1 MAAPTFPSSAEFKLP
16 NGRWVGHGHPVFI
29 IAEVGNNHQGK
40 LSLALDCIDNAA
52 KAGAD
57 AVTFQYAPI
66 HTLCVKAM
74 HNDPG
79 VAFLKECEFSAD
91 QLKQLRDRAKKHNL
105 AFSINVEDNETLD
118 RVLELDMDFIK
129 LCSPDLTNFPYIQY
143 AASRGLPIFFS
154 TGGAF
159 LGEIEAAYAAMVG
172 AGLKDFVVYHTN
184 SGYPTPVADAN
195 ILQMDMLHELF
206 GGVKGYC
213 DHTCDVIPPVV
224 AVSRGA
230 KVVEKHITTDRAL
243 KGDDWMVSL
252 EPKEFE
258 TMVRYVREA
267 EAALGVRMKK
277 PLLSEMRTRTFKRKS
292 VVSRTALRAG
302 TVLKPE
308 HFLYKSPGTGL
319 SPAELD
325 KILGKTLRAD
335 VPEDVLLT
343 ADMIEGY
350 GK

>member
-1 MAAPTFPSSAEFKLP
+1 MAGPTFPSTADFQLP
-16 NGRWVGHGHPVFI
+16 SGHRVGHGHPTFI

-40 LSLALDCIDNAA
+40 LELALACIENAA

-66 HTLCVKAM
+66 QTLCVKAM
-74 HNDPG
+74 YDDPG
-79 VAFLKECEFSAD
+79 LAFLKECEFSLE
-91 QLKQLRDRAKKHNL
+91 QLSALRNRAKKHGL
-105 AFSINVEDNETLD
+105 AFSINVEDKDTLD
-118 RVLELDMDFIK
+118 QVLALGMDFIK

-143 AASRGLPIFFS
+143 AASKNLPVFFS

-159 LGEIEAAYAAMVG
+159 LGEIESAFAAMMG
-172 AGLKDFVVYHTN
+172 SGLKEYVVYHTN
-184 SGYPTPVADAN
+184 SGYPTPIKEAN
-195 ILQMDMLHELF
+195 ILQMDMLHEIF

-213 DHTCDVIPPVV
+213 DHTCDLIPPVV
-224 AVSRGA
+224 ATARGA
-230 KVVEKHITTDRAL
+230 KVIEKHITTDRSL

-258 TMVRYVREA
+258 TMVRFIREA
-267 EAALGVRMKK
+267 EASLGTRTKK

-292 VVSRTALRAG
+292 VVSRVALKAG
-302 TVLKPE
+302 TILAPE

-319 SPAELD
+319 SPADLD
-325 KILGKTLRAD
+325 KIIGKKVCVD

-343 ADMIEGY
+343 AEMIEGWR
-350 GK
+350 